1 MSSRIV
7 FGLLFA
13 GYTVLLGFVGFR
25 PTPVDREASPTVWWW
40 IRAVRRAGFEWYSY
54 EFLEFSANVLL
65 FVPLGLLGV
74 LAVGLRFWW
83 APLVFGVAAT
93 VVIET
98 GQAMLLPE
106 RFPSTS
112 DVIANSIGTAL
123 GVAAG
128 CVVLAMQASGRR
140 SRTSAA
146 AQATGQGR
154 PSP

>member
-25 PTPVDREASPTVWWW
+25 PTPVDREASPFVWWW
-40 IRAVRRAGFEWYSY
+40 IRSVKRAGFEWYSY
-54 EFLEFSANVLL
+54 DLLEFSANVLL
-65 FVPLGLLGV
+65 FVPLGLFGV
-74 LAVGLRFWW
+74 LVVGLRFWW
-83 APLVFGVAAT
+83 APLIFGVAAT

-98 GQAMLLPE
+98 VQAMLLPE
-106 RFPSTS
+106 RMSSTS
-112 DVIANSIGTAL
+112 DIVANSIGAAL

-128 CVVLAMQASGRR
+128 CVILAVQASGRR
-140 SRTSAA
+140 SQASAA
-146 AQATGQGR
+146 AQVTGQGR